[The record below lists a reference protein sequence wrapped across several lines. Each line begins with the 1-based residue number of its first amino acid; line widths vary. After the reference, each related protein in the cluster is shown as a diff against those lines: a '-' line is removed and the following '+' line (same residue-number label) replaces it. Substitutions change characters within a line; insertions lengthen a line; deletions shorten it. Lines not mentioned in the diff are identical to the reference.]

1 MLSLFVIVRSLPVW
15 GSILRISC
23 TVPTTAAPYIW
34 CLLYVCVLSANFL
47 IFSYVYFRRARCA
60 VATTGRPYESM
71 KDTKFGA
78 YIQFQFLHTIAVH
91 SGPACIC
98 INTGHLEAKREDAY
112 ADRFQVLKHRVEE
125 DLIDF
130 LGMRTCVNMSTHQ

>member
-23 TVPTTAAPYIW
+23 TAPTTAAPYIW

-60 VATTGRPYESM
+60 VATTTGRPYESM
-71 KDTKFGA
+71 KETKFGA

-91 SGPACIC
+91 SGPECIC
-98 INTGHLEAKREDAY
+98 INTGGQERRCVRRPVSSAQGSRSP
-112 ADRFQVLKHRVEE
+112 
-125 DLIDF
+125 IDF